1 MEERV
6 VVELEAV
13 GALVDAFELR
23 LAQEIRPPEEQHAP
37 PKSFLVERK
46 LVLVA
51 AKPLALVEQFCD
63 FKFPGQRALAP
74 DFGRMG
80 GKDRAHQR
88 MIEEVGKPGGLDAH
102 FARALER
109 IIERAGAWRG
119 AGDRM
124 SAVAAD
130 VMLIF
135 GDVGEM
141 GEIAVG
147 ARDRERLVSVEAVE
161 RRLELAPRADLVV
174 AMEPYR
180 GLADLL
186 DQLENLFALLLP
198 NGVTE
203 DSTEQA
209 DVVAQWG
216 VLLGSVRGA
225 KRETLDSGGA
235 RHWAHPLR
243 RRLRCC
249 TAEDFGA
256 RPKDRQIRRNLS
268 RSIPPSGPPRS
279 GR

>member
-6 VVELEAV
+6 VVELEGV
-13 GALVDAFELR
+13 GDLVDDFELR

-63 FKFPGQRALAP
+63 FQCPGQRALAP

-109 IIERAGAWRG
+109 ISERAGAWRG
-119 AGDRM
+119 AGDCM

-147 ARDRERLVSVEAVE
+147 ARDREGLVSVEAVE

-186 DQLENLFALLLP
+186 DQLENLFAFLLAH
-198 NGVTE
+198 GVAE
-203 DSTEQA
+203 DSTEQPN
-209 DVVAQWG
+209 VFAQRN
-216 VLLGSVRGA
+216 VLLAR
-225 KRETLDSGGA
+225 RTSGQLLEFGGHGH
-235 RHWAHPLR
+235 RR
-243 RRLRCC
+243 IRRLEEDRCC
-249 TAEDFGA
+249 TAANTGA
-256 RPKDRQIRRNLS
+256 RPAASWRRRAQFGSQVS
-268 RSIPPSGPPRS
+268 RHRS
-279 GR
+279 AWR